1 MRAVVDASYAVAAI
15 WEDAVADRLDLA
27 FGEPAL
33 VPEVFPVEVANAAVV
48 KVRRG
53 LLSVN
58 EARSGLRDLLD
69 SVTVMRGVPELDVFD
84 LALATTRSVYDA
96 AYLACAQ
103 SHGVSLWTF
112 DKRLRAAAEASGVT
126 VLP

>member
-1 MRAVVDASYAVAAI
+1 MRAAVDASYAVAAI
-15 WEDAVADRLDLA
+15 WEEAVADRLELA

-33 VPEVFPVEVANAAVV
+33 VPEIFPAEVANAAVV

-53 LLSVN
+53 LLSVS

-69 SVTVMRGVPELDVFD
+69 SVTVMRDVPQLDVFD
-84 LALATTRSVYDA
+84 LALATRLSVDDA

-112 DKRLRAAAEASGVT
+112 DKRLREAAEASGVT